1 MIYLAYVEYARYLL
15 PPHRELSPQEKHK
28 HHQGL
33 YKLNLK
39 RCVQHETIPGHKEA
53 MCCSKNMY
61 FINQDTRAPGV
72 VIWVLDHHLPG
83 VELGLGTG
91 ATHDVVVQ
99 SGLLLVTTNECPFM
113 YQIHFHI
120 YRRPQAS
127 FRSGSPTRSGSLHS
141 VCCKIRP
148 VRNRSRK
155 FDNISSLFPAQ
166 DPQYP
171 LQSLHASD

>member
-1 MIYLAYVEYARYLL
+1 MTTIEQDKKMMIYLAYVEYARYLL

-61 FINQDTRAPGV
+61 FINQDTRTPGV

-99 SGLLLVTTNECPFM
+99 SGLLLVTTYKNALSCIKYIFIFTVAHK
-113 YQIHFHI
+113 Q
-120 YRRPQAS
+120 
-127 FRSGSPTRSGSLHS
+127 
-141 VCCKIRP
+141 V
-148 VRNRSRK
+148 
-155 FDNISSLFPAQ
+155 
-166 DPQYP
+166 
-171 LQSLHASD
+171 